1 MQNGNSHRV
10 VVKVPVE
17 EVYALNE
24 IWGKPFVVHSFLLI
38 DQERGKGEIACM
50 VFMEV
55 LQGDKQGLHQKTSQA
70 RGSIESG
77 VPTLINL
84 AKEAFPFLEQLKMI
98 EIRQGPT
105 VPGETAVEGEVL
117 TEFLFSDS
125 GPLVWSIQVSHRD
138 GYCSAMETAEVAI
151 QWRIHQ
157 ELGHMLTQEEEVET
171 SSSAGR

>member
-1 MQNGNSHRV
+1 MQNGKGHRV
-10 VVKVPVE
+10 VVKVSVE
-17 EVYALNE
+17 EVDALNE
-24 IWGKPFVVHSFLLI
+24 IWGKPFTVHSFLLI
-38 DQERGKGEIACM
+38 DQERGKGGITCI
-50 VFMEV
+50 VLMEV
-55 LQGDKQGLHQKTSQA
+55 LQGDRKGLHQRTSQA
-70 RGSIESG
+70 RGGIESG
-77 VPTLINL
+77 LPTLIDL

-157 ELGHMLTQEEEVET
+157 QLDHMLTLDDHFLKGQQ
-171 SSSAGR
+171 A